1 MSAIKKTPLKSESVG
16 WSIGKEDFSAALDEM
31 IQREVKNFDT
41 KVAFKKEHSAV
52 RRRRPRGKK
61 EKKDRRLF
69 IPAIAVV
76 TSVRKG
82 ISFDKFYFYYKNL
95 SLTNKKW
102 AEILGVSEKTIQTIV
117 KNKRSLD
124 ANKSEKLIAF
134 LLLVRYGIEVFGSI
148 ESFKEWLL
156 YKTPVLKNKAP
167 FDFLDTT
174 QGISMLKEQIFKIET
189 GNLI

>member
-1 MSAIKKTPLKSESVG
+1 MSAIKKSPLKSESIG
-16 WSIGKEDFSAALDEM
+16 WSIGKEDFRTALDEM

-52 RRRRPRGKK
+52 RRRRTKGKK
-61 EKKDRRLF
+61 EKKDRRWF
-69 IPAIAVV
+69 VSTIEVV
-76 TSVRKG
+76 KSVRKG
-82 ISFDKFYFYYKNL
+82 IDFNKFYFYYKNL
-95 SLTNKKW
+95 PLTNKKW
-102 AEILGVSEKTIQTIV
+102 AEILGVSEKTIQTLV

-124 ANKSEKLIAF
+124 SKKSEKLLAF
-134 LLLVRYGIEVFGSI
+134 LLLVQYGIEVFGSI

-156 YKTPVLKNKAP
+156 YKTPALKNNAP
-167 FDFLDTT
+167 IDFLDTV